1 MPIIQRTIT
10 TFLPGPLTG
19 GQVFIKNTADIN
31 NKKIVNI
38 EWQVAG
44 LSPTIPFD
52 NTVALSVNDSSAES
66 AHLFLCL
73 RQHNTVQ
80 FAHHNLP
87 LSALR
92 RTYSPVIFITPA
104 ADGNVGNW
112 KNWHRYC
119 GEIDW
124 TTSYFTSPLPL
135 GAAPWYYV
143 NLLVTYEED

>member
-1 MPIIQRTIT
+1 MRIQQRTIT
-10 TFLPGPLTG
+10 TFLPGFLTG

-31 NKKIVNI
+31 NKKIVDI
-38 EWQVAG
+38 EWQTYA
-44 LSPTIPFD
+44 LTQTIPYGSA
-52 NTVALSVNDSSAES
+52 VAIPVVAAATAS

-87 LSALR
+87 LTALL
-92 RTYSPVIFITPA
+92 RTYSPVINVTPA
-104 ADGNVGNW
+104 ADGNVGNL
-112 KNWHRYC
+112 KQWHRYC
-119 GEIDW
+119 GNIDW

-143 NLLVTYEED
+143 NLLVTYEEE